1 MFQNLRYDLTR
12 IPYGRR
18 GTYFYL
24 ALYEEEGTARLWA
37 CHLLYGTDTAGAGQ
51 TPRCGRL
58 FPILLQRD
66 GKDLPYRTEAT
77 PACVKLTYEGGSA
90 RLCLQE
96 DSILRMEATGAE
108 VVFSPALLPHE
119 IAKDRGDGS
128 WEVLMNPVPKLLLCP
143 LSGAMTVKTGF
154 DVITSQPEDTVFRF
168 SPDDSGRVELAVH
181 LYRSN
186 AWRLPAYPSMD
197 SVIAGIEAEFAAY
210 LDTAPQ
216 LPAAYADARTLAA
229 YIIWSHIMPADGT
242 ELIYMN
248 KGIHRCT
255 SSWQQS
261 FHAMGQYRNPAFA
274 WQLQLSVFRWQDD
287 FGMLPDM
294 LYDSTRSFGGT
305 KPPFHGVAMEF
316 LKEYTSFPA
325 ATRHEKCVLYNGLS
339 QWVFWWLSY
348 RDTDGD
354 GIAQYDTADES
365 GWDDSSFFH
374 LGGPTEAPDLAAYL
388 ILAMDNLG
396 DLAQELGKFYEA
408 KEWHARAARMT
419 EQMID
424 FFWDGEHFTPRVNS
438 THERVD
444 CGSVMEFIPLLLGR
458 RLPQEIIDR
467 LADRLS
473 QEGLW
478 LSPYGLAGERMDSP
492 RYHDT
497 GWSAGPILA
506 PAQLLVL
513 LGLHFSGKDELAKE
527 IAGRYCRALIAADFP
542 MVMNPRTGADV
553 SEGRWGPKYPN
564 RMAWTAVVFLILG
577 SLYL

>member
-1 MFQNLRYDLTR
+1 MFEHLTYDLTR

-24 ALYEEEGTARLWA
+24 ALCEEDGASRLWA
-37 CHLLYGTDTAGAGQ
+37 CHVMHGTETAGAGQ
-51 TPRCGRL
+51 TPRFGRL
-58 FPILLQRD
+58 FPIVLERD
-66 GKDLPYRTEAT
+66 GKELPYRAEAT
-77 PACVKLTYEGGSA
+77 PVCVTLTYEGGSA
-90 RLCLQE
+90 RLCLE
-96 DSILRMEATGAE
+96 DDSILRMEAAGAE
-108 VVFSPALLPHE
+108 VVLSPVLAPHE
-119 IAKDRGDGS
+119 IAKDRNDGS

-143 LSGAMTVKTGF
+143 AAGTMDVKTGF
-154 DVITSQPEDTVFRF
+154 DVINSIPENTIFRF
-168 SPDDSGRVELAVH
+168 RPDESGRVDLAVH

-186 AWRLPAYPSMD
+186 AWRLPVYPAFD

-210 LDTAPQ
+210 LDTAPI
-216 LPAAYADARTLAA
+216 LPESWSDARTLAA
-229 YIIWSHIMPADGT
+229 YIIWSHILPADGT

-255 SSWQQS
+255 SGWQQS
-261 FHAMGQYRNPAFA
+261 YHAMGQYRNPDFA
-274 WQLQLSVFRWQDD
+274 WKLQLSVFRWQDD
-287 FGMLPDM
+287 YGMLPDM
-294 LYDSTRSFGGT
+294 LYDNDRSFGGT

-316 LKEYTSFPA
+316 LKEFTDFPHA
-325 ATRHEKCVLYNGLS
+325 DRHEKCILYNGLS

-354 GIAQYDTADES
+354 GIVQYDTADES

-374 LGGPTEAPDLAAYL
+374 LGSPTESPDLAAYL

-396 DLAQELGKFYEA
+396 DLAQDLGKFYEA
-408 KEWHARAARMT
+408 KEWKARAERMT
-419 EQMID
+419 KQMLD
-424 FFWDGEHFTPRVNS
+424 FFWDGEQFTPRVNA
-438 THERVD
+438 THERID
-444 CGSVMEFIPLLLGR
+444 CGSIMHFIPLLMGK
-458 RLPQEIIDR
+458 RLPQEIRDK
-467 LADRLS
+467 LADTLAE
-473 QEGLW
+473 EGKW
-478 LSPYGLAGERMDSP
+478 LTPYGLAGERLDSP

-527 IAGRYCRALIAADFP
+527 IAGRYCRALAAADFP
-542 MVMNPRTGADV
+542 MVMNARTGEDV
-553 SEGRWGPKYPN
+553 SEGRWGARYPN